1 MQALLDRGLHQRM
14 IGGMEANEID
24 APPVA
29 VVGVEL
35 WRVLIGQ
42 RPPPQKFSRARVL
55 PERSEPAGRP
65 CGAFALDRLLQP
77 RVGVVEVVVDELDR
91 LVEHLMGNGAIR
103 VERRAEIVLSVGEG
117 CHGASPVSTRLLLM
131 DEIGKEPPV
140 RCRHWSARMLTAR
153 PCPPPRS
160 TAD

>member
-1 MQALLDRGLHQRM
+1 M

-24 APPVA
+24 AAPVA

-35 WRVLIGQ
+35 WRVLIRQ
-42 RPPPQKFSRARVL
+42 RPQLQKFSRARARA
-55 PERSEPAGRP
+55 ERFEPVGRP
-65 CGAFALDRLLQP
+65 RGALALDRLLQR
-77 RVGVVEVVVDELDR
+77 RVGIVEVVVGELDR
-91 LVEHLMGNGAIR
+91 LVEHLMGNGPIR
-103 VERRAEIVLSVGEG
+103 VEGRAEIVLSVGEG

-131 DEIGKEPPV
+131 DEIGKEAPV
-140 RCRHWSARMLTAR
+140 RCRHWSARVLTAR